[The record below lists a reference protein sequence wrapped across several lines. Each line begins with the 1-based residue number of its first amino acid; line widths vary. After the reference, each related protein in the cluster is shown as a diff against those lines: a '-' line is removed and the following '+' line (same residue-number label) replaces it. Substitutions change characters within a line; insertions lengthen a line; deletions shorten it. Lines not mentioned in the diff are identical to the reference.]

1 MIRVSIP
8 GSDDLEF
15 HHLVLD
21 MNGTLTTDGLLP
33 DGVAP
38 LIEQL
43 KGKLAVYLL
52 TADTFGTGAQVAREL
67 GIEMYTISSDHG
79 TIDKAKFIA
88 ALNPSGAVAI
98 GNGNN
103 DMEMFKQAELSIA
116 VIGQEGCSVA
126 ALLHADIVVTNI
138 TDALNLLLNPLR
150 LRATLRR

>member
-8 GSDDLEF
+8 GREDLEL

-33 DGVAP
+33 DGVAQ

-43 KGKLAVYLL
+43 RSKIDIYLL

-67 GIEMYTISSDHG
+67 DIKMFTVSSDHG
-79 TIDKAKFIA
+79 TIDKANFIA
-88 ALNPSGAVAI
+88 ALNPTRTVAI

-103 DMEMFKQAELSIA
+103 DLEMFKQADLSIA

-126 ALLHADIVVTNI
+126 ALLYADIAVTNI
-138 TDALNLLLNPLR
+138 IDALNLLLHPMR

>member
-8 GSDDLEF
+8 GGDDLEL

-33 DGVAP
+33 DGVAQ
-38 LIEQL
+38 LIGQL
-43 KGKLAVYLL
+43 RDKLNIYLL

-67 GIEMYTISSDHG
+67 DIKIFTVNSEHG
-79 TIDKAKFIA
+79 TIDKANFIA
-88 ALNPSGAVAI
+88 TLNPAGSAAI

-103 DMEMFKQAELSIA
+103 DLEMFKQADLSIA

-138 TDALNLLLNPLR
+138 IDALNLLLHPLR
-150 LRATLRR
+150 LRATLRG

>member
-8 GSDDLEF
+8 GGDDIEF

-21 MNGTLTTDGLLP
+21 MNGTLTTNGLLP
-33 DGVAP
+33 DGVAQ

-43 KGKLAVYLL
+43 RDKLAIHLL
-52 TADTFGTGAQVAREL
+52 TADTFGTGAQVSREL
-67 GIEMYTISSDHG
+67 GIEMFTVSSDSG
-79 TIDKAKFIA
+79 TIDKANFIA
-88 ALNPSGAVAI
+88 SLNPAGAAAI
-98 GNGNN
+98 GNGKN
-103 DMEMFKQAELSIA
+103 DLEMFKQAELSIA

-138 TDALNLLLNPLR
+138 IDALNLLLNPSR

>member
-8 GSDDLEF
+8 GGDDIEV

-21 MNGTLTTDGLLP
+21 MNGTLTTDGLLL
-33 DGVAP
+33 DGVAQ

-43 KGKLAVYLL
+43 KSQLNIYLL
-52 TADTFGTGAQVAREL
+52 TADTFGTGAEVAREL
-67 GIEMYTISSDHG
+67 GIEMFTVSSDHG
-79 TIDKAKFIA
+79 TVDKARFIA
-88 ALNPSGAVAI
+88 SLSPAGAAAI

-103 DMEMFKQAELSIA
+103 DLEMFKQAELSIA
-116 VIGQEGCSVA
+116 VIGQEGCSAA

-138 TDALNLLLNPLR
+138 IDALNLLLHPLR

>member
-8 GSDDLEF
+8 GGDDLEI

-21 MNGTLTTDGLLP
+21 LNGTLTTDGLLP
-33 DGVAP
+33 EGVAQ

-43 KGKLAVYLL
+43 KGKLNIHLL
-52 TADTFGTGAQVAREL
+52 TADTFGTRAQVAREL
-67 GIEMYTISSDHG
+67 GIKLFTVSSAQE
-79 TIDKAKFIA
+79 TIDKANFIA
-88 ALNPSGAVAI
+88 ALNPEGVAVI

-103 DMEMFKQAELSIA
+103 DLEMFKRADLSIA

-126 ALLHADIVVTNI
+126 TLLQADIAVTNI
-138 TDALNLLLNPLR
+138 IDALNLFLHPLR

>member
-8 GSDDLEF
+8 GREDLEL

-33 DGVAP
+33 DGVTQ

-43 KGKLAVYLL
+43 RSKINIYLL
-52 TADTFGTGAQVAREL
+52 TADTFGTGARVAREL
-67 GIEMYTISSDHG
+67 GIKMFTVSSDHG
-79 TIDKAKFIA
+79 TIYKANFIA
-88 ALNPSGAVAI
+88 TLNPAKTVAI

-103 DMEMFKQAELSIA
+103 DLEMLKQADLAIA

-138 TDALNLLLNPLR
+138 IDALNLLLHPLR

>member
-8 GSDDLEF
+8 GEEDLEL

-33 DGVAP
+33 DGVAQ

-43 KGKLAVYLL
+43 RSKINIYLL

-67 GIEMYTISSDHG
+67 DIKMVAVSSDHG
-79 TIDKAKFIA
+79 TIDKANFIA
-88 ALNPSGAVAI
+88 ALNPAKAVAV

-103 DMEMFKQAELSIA
+103 DLEMFKQADLSIA

-126 ALLHADIVVTNI
+126 ALLHADIAVTNI
-138 TDALNLLLNPLR
+138 IDALNLLLHPLR

>member
-8 GSDDLEF
+8 GREDLEL

-33 DGVAP
+33 DGVTQ

-43 KGKLAVYLL
+43 RGKINIYLL
-52 TADTFGTGAQVAREL
+52 TADTFGTGSRVAREL
-67 GIEMYTISSDHG
+67 GIKMFTVSSDHG
-79 TIDKAKFIA
+79 TIDKANFIA
-88 ALNPSGAVAI
+88 ALNPARTVAI

-103 DMEMFKQAELSIA
+103 DLEMLKQADLSIA

-126 ALLHADIVVTNI
+126 ALLHADIAVTNI
-138 TDALNLLLNPLR
+138 IDALNLLLYPLR